1 MTEEKAKKIAAWI
14 RESYSD
20 GTDFSVHKDYSGR
33 SMYGQ
38 TTTAISFDVSLATGC
53 MWIGRAIEHLG
64 NEDSEVELIDQVSS
78 DQLGLGFVVY

>member
-1 MTEEKAKKIAAWI
+1 MNLEQAQKIVRWI
-14 RESYSD
+14 QESYTD

-33 SMYGQ
+33 SMYGR

-64 NEDSEVELIDQVSS
+64 NEDSEIELIDQVSS